1 MARPALLEKARTE
14 LREFAFLSL
23 YLWIC
28 FGALVLLKDSIL
40 QSQGVAYLPLG
51 FAAIKAVV
59 SAKFIMVG
67 RLLHVAESRGGERLI
82 VSVLRKTLAL
92 LVLLAVLTVIEE
104 VGIAAIHGRSLSA
117 AIAGL
122 GGGTAYQAAATLV
135 VVALILLPYV
145 AFRALGEALGEETL
159 RRLLFERRPMR

>member
-92 LVLLAVLTVIEE
+92 LVLLAGLTGI
-104 VGIAAIHGRSLSA
+104 GGAAIAAIHGRALPPAVA
-117 AIAGL
+117 APAAGP
-122 GGGTAYQAAATLV
+122 A
-135 VVALILLPYV
+135 I
-145 AFRALGEALGEETL
+145 
-159 RRLLFERRPMR
+159 RP

>member
-67 RLLHVAESRGGERLI
+67 RLLHVAESRGGERL
-82 VSVLRKTLAL
+82 SVPGLRQTPAPL
-92 LVLLAVLTVIEE
+92 LLLGVVTVIEE
-104 VGIAAIHGRSLSA
+104 VG
-117 AIAGL
+117 
-122 GGGTAYQAAATLV
+122 
-135 VVALILLPYV
+135 
-145 AFRALGEALGEETL
+145 
-159 RRLLFERRPMR
+159 